1 MEVIDYL
8 TKNRIKEEN
17 FKKYIETQHQ
27 LSLDRNESMD
37 FRYTLT
43 NYARSYMWGRNIL
56 TQDKEDEHYVDVNRD
71 EMFRVARHLF
81 TTNNL
86 YISYSN
92 NKNVNTEIE
101 TIIDAQE
108 F

>member
-1 MEVIDYL
+1 M
-8 TKNRIKEEN
+8 
-17 FKKYIETQHQ
+17 FKG
-27 LSLDRNESMD
+27 D
-37 FRYTLT
+37 
-43 NYARSYMWGRNIL
+43 
-56 TQDKEDEHYVDVNRD
+56 
-71 EMFRVARHLF
+71 RHLF